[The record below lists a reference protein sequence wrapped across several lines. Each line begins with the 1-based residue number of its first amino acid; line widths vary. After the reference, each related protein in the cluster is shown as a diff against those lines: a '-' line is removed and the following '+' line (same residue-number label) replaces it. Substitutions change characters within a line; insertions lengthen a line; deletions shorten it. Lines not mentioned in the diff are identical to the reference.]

1 MPLDL
6 FGGSSSSKTEVY
18 TTDARMT
25 GTDSAKIN
33 KGQGATMA
41 TDSAK
46 VNKAKGKATIAQD
59 NAMVFQSTVGAG
71 ANTGL
76 KVGNLGAGASL
87 TIQDGSKEIS
97 DFASSA
103 LSGITDSFKSAMSST
118 GSTMSAALDQVRG
131 LAETRVTDNESQRNK
146 LILYLGAGLILLGAL
161 YMWLKK
167 G

>member
-1 MPLDL
+1 MSLGI
-6 FGGSSSSKTEVY
+6 FGGDSSSKTDIY
-18 TTDARMT
+18 TTDNRMT

-33 KGQGATMA
+33 RGQGATMA

-46 VNKAKGKATIAQD
+46 VNKAKGKAVVAQD

-97 DFASSA
+97 DMATSTISS
-103 LSGITDSFKSAMSST
+103 LTDSFRSALSST
-118 GSTMSAALDQVRG
+118 GSSMSSALDQVRG